1 MRNVRESLLPMTNNI
16 SEFSNL
22 SPKNRK
28 ELERRLNRIAVGE
41 WNDTILFLLDGREV
55 YAHRVYITDT
65 GAWVRGYLRGK
76 GENSSQFIGE
86 VDEVLNPLD
95 VLKTYH

>member
-1 MRNVRESLLPMTNNI
+1 MKNNL
-16 SEFSNL
+16 SEFSNM
-22 SPKNRK
+22 SPKQRK
-28 ELERRLNRIAVGE
+28 ELDQRMKMIRAGE
-41 WNDTILFLLDGREV
+41 WNETILYLLDGREV

-95 VLKTYH
+95 VMRTYH